1 MLAHKPGLQPEDYE
15 VLIRLLLRDPGLPSA
30 ILALSEEFQASGWK
44 TGASRLRGV
53 LQRLKKAG
61 HARHTQAG
69 YGPATGRPQWEFAV
83 HRNPAST
90 PQYVGQGLDAAS
102 QVSPMVRNPA
112 RRSRPPHPWGR
123 WVLPPAPQ
131 QPQRS
136 HARRGTGCAGGVPL
150 CVSPSVRAA
159 STWGSIFFVGH
170 ETVWPC
176 QR

>member
-1 MLAHKPGLQPEDYE
+1 

-123 WVLPPAPQ
+123 WIPPPLASTAAPVVTRA
-131 QPQRS
+131 PGHRL
-136 HARRGTGCAGGVPL
+136 RRGSASMCFVKRGGGFDLGFDPL
-150 CVSPSVRAA
+150 R
-159 STWGSIFFVGH
+159 GH
-170 ETVWPC
+170 ETVWSC